1 MAIDGGTIVVDVG
14 KTNAK
19 CSLWDARG
27 RQVARCVRA
36 NGAGAEST
44 YRALDVNGIDAF
56 VIESLAEFAGTENVR
71 RIITVG
77 HGAGAALLKDGR
89 LFAAPMDYE
98 DDVDDTERARYCSQR
113 DAFADTGSPFLP
125 LGLNLGIQLHRLET
139 LLGPL
144 PEDVTIVP
152 WAQYWAWRLCGVA
165 ASEVSSLG
173 SHTDLWRPLQNC
185 YSQLADK
192 RGWSARMAPLRGA
205 AESLAPITPDVAA
218 ATGLSSDCEVH
229 CGLHDSNAA
238 LLAARGHRE
247 IADNDAT
254 VLSTGTWFVAMR
266 SLAAGARVETD
277 LLDEARDCLINVD
290 VFGNAVPSARFM
302 GGRESELIGGVDSY
316 AITDNYE
323 PAALIRRLPE
333 LIDSGAC
340 ALPSFVHGVGPFPAL
355 TGSWINE
362 PTDPADKRAVTGL
375 YLALMANETLDLIGS
390 RDRLLIEGRFAEA
403 KIFVRA
409 LAALRPQQKLYVS
422 NAHNDVAYGALRLIC
437 PDLEAPS
444 DLAPVL
450 PLEIDL
456 KSYAGEWHRRTQQ

>member
-1 MAIDGGTIVVDVG
+1 VIDGFTTVVDIG

-19 CSLWDARG
+19 CSLWDAGG
-27 RQVARCVRA
+27 RQVVRRVRA
-36 NGAGAEST
+36 NEAGPDLT
-44 YRALDVNGIDAF
+44 YKGLDVDGIDRF
-56 VIESLAEFAGTENVR
+56 VLESLTEFAGTEDVR

-98 DDVDDTERARYCSQR
+98 DDVDDAERARYCSQR
-113 DAFADTGSPFLP
+113 DAFSDTGSPFLP
-125 LGLNLGIQLHRLET
+125 MGLNLGIQLHRLET

-152 WAQYWAWRLCGVA
+152 WAQYWTWRLCGVA

-173 SHTDLWRPLQNC
+173 SHTDLWRPLQNR

-205 AESLAPITPDVAA
+205 AEALAPITSDVAA

-266 SLAAGARVETD
+266 SLAAGAKVETE

-302 GGRESELIGGVDSY
+302 GGRESELIGGIDSY
-316 AITDNYE
+316 ALTDNYD
-323 PAALIRRLPE
+323 ADAIIGRLPE
-333 LIDSGAC
+333 LVASGAC
-340 ALPSFVHGVGPFPAL
+340 VLPTFVKGVGPFP
-355 TGSWINE
+355 TEPGTWIDE
-362 PTDPADKRAVTGL
+362 PSDANGKRALTGL
-375 YLALMANETLDLIGS
+375 YLALMVDTSLDLIGS
-390 RDRLLIEGRFAEA
+390 RDRLLVEGRFAEA
-403 KIFVRA
+403 EVFIRS
-409 LAALRPQQKLYVS
+409 LAALRPRQKIYVS
-422 NAHNDVAYGALRLIC
+422 NAHNDVAYGALRLIQ
-437 PDLEAPS
+437 PDLGSPS
-444 DLAPVL
+444 ELTPVL

-456 KSYAGEWHRRTQQ
+456 QSYAAEWRCRTHQ